1 MSNKTIGRPKDQD
14 PKDIKLT
21 VRFTKDENQQIEE
34 LANKMGISKS
44 KLIRSIVLG
53 NIDDLDILKNI
64 GSLPIIRRYKEFV
77 ESL

>member
-1 MSNKTIGRPKDQD
+1 MSTKTVGRPKDQD

-21 VRFTKDENQQIEE
+21 VRFTKDENKQIEE
-34 LANKMGISKS
+34 LANKIGISKS

-64 GSLPIIRRYKEFV
+64 GSLPIIQKYKEFV
-77 ESL
+77 KSL